1 MAGKTK
7 KVPSINGSSTADI
20 SFIMLLFFLLTTSMG
35 SDKGIARQ
43 LPPAPTEDQQD
54 VMIDVN
60 RRNMLRV
67 LVNSNGQILANGE
80 VMTIDQ
86 LKQKVKDFV
95 LNPTNDPTLPEL
107 TPEDFPY
114 IGQQMVTKNH
124 VISLTNNVDTRYSDY
139 IAVQNILTKAY
150 NELRDELAQK
160 QWNKHFEDLP
170 KEYQEVLVD
179 RFPQKISEA
188 EPREYGSQKK

>member
-1 MAGKTK
+1 M
-7 KVPSINGSSTADI
+7 PSINGSSTADI

-86 LKQKVKDFV
+86 LKQKTAYEM
-95 LNPTNDPTLPEL
+95 LR
-107 TPEDFPY
+107 
-114 IGQQMVTKNH
+114 
-124 VISLTNNVDTRYSDY
+124 SLVGSEMC
-139 IAVQNILTKAY
+139 I
-150 NELRDELAQK
+150 RD
-160 QWNKHFEDLP
+160 
-170 KEYQEVLVD
+170 
-179 RFPQKISEA
+179 SEMCTGYRNCA
-188 EPREYGSQKK
+188 WGVG

>member
-1 MAGKTK
+1 MSRKTK

-35 SDKGIARQ
+35 TDKGIARQ
-43 LPPAPTEDQQD
+43 LPPAPTEDQED
-54 VMIDVN
+54 IMIDVN

-67 LVNSNGQILANGE
+67 LVNSSGQILANGE
-80 VMTIDQ
+80 IMTVDQ
-86 LKQKVKDFV
+86 LKQKVKEFV
-95 LNPTNDPTLPEL
+95 VNPHNDPTLPEL
-107 TPEDFPY
+107 TPEEFPY

-124 VISLTNNVDTRYSDY
+124 VISLTNNVDTRYADY

-150 NELRDELAQK
+150 NELRDEMAMR
-160 QWNKHFEDLP
+160 QWNQHFEDLP

-179 RFPQKISEA
+179 LYPQKISEA
-188 EPREYGSQKK
+188 EPREYGSKK